1 MKKLLLFM
9 LISFTLIGVSSA
21 HSGRTDSSGGHNNH
35 SNGTYHYHNSGS
47 STSSSGDELKKFFM
61 LVGIFV
67 FGVPLIDW
75 IFDLFP
81 NSSRK
86 KEKALVRKQINTNKQ
101 NIEANLDLT
110 TQENNRS
117 DYDLFSQEIVLIN
130 KAIDEKLIIEFL
142 YDGSYRERI
151 RFKPIQL
158 STGNKDLIVMGI
170 WIKKLDE
177 EIRSFALR
185 KMSEIRIVN

>member
-1 MKKLLLFM
+1 M
-9 LISFTLIGVSSA
+9 ISIHL
-21 HSGRTDSSGGHNNH
+21 
-35 SNGTYHYHNSGS
+35 
-47 STSSSGDELKKFFM
+47 
-61 LVGIFV
+61 
-67 FGVPLIDW
+67 
-75 IFDLFP
+75 
-81 NSSRK
+81 
-86 KEKALVRKQINTNKQ
+86 QINTKKQ

-151 RFKPIQL
+151 KFKPIKL
-158 STGNKDLIVMGI
+158 STDNKDLIVMGV
-170 WIKKLDE
+170 WIMKLDE